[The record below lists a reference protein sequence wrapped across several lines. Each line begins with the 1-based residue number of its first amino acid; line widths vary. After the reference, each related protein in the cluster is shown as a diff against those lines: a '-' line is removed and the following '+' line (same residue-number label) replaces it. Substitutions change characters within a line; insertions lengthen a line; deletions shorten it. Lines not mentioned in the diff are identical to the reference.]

1 MKVYIKYNFGKYNW
15 CDMKLRI
22 FMLSVSNV
30 IEYVLHANSIAIPWQ
45 NIGYGRG
52 THIRE
57 AGRKWVKERTDFR

>member
-30 IEYVLHANSIAIPWQ
+30 IEYVLQVSLRMTCQ
-45 NIGYGRG
+45 
-52 THIRE
+52 
-57 AGRKWVKERTDFR
+57 